1 MVMLPIASASRHFV
15 EVRETHFPMTTRA
28 IFAAVWLACAGTA
41 MGADLSAT
49 VKDQQGRAVEDT
61 VVLAVPHSG
70 AGIPPAKPADEVV
83 DQIDKEFVPYV
94 KPVMVGSLVHF
105 PNKDNI
111 RHHVYSFSPAK
122 RFDLRLYSGLSAA
135 PVLFDKPGVVVLGC
149 NIHDWMV
156 SYIYVAETPY
166 FSKTA
171 KDGKAQIK
179 NLPPGEYTLR
189 IWHPRME
196 AAEETTT
203 QRIVITAIGVEDV
216 AWQLKLKPEFRIH
229 RAPVPGGG
237 GYR

>member
-1 MVMLPIASASRHFV
+1 MI
-15 EVRETHFPMTTRA
+15 TRT
-28 IFAAVWLACAGTA
+28 ILAAVWLACAGSA
-41 MGADLSAT
+41 VGADLSAT
-49 VKDQQGRAVEDT
+49 VKDQEGRAVEDA
-61 VVLAVPHSG
+61 VVLAVPHNE
-70 AGIPPAKPADEVV
+70 AGIAPAKPAEEVV

-94 KPVMVGSLVHF
+94 KPVMVGSLVRF

-135 PVLFDKPGVVVLGC
+135 PVLFDKPGIVVLGC

-156 SYIYVAETPY
+156 GYIYVAQTPY
-166 FSKTA
+166 FGKTA
-171 KDGKAQIK
+171 RDGKALIK
-179 NLPPGEYTLR
+179 NLPPDEYTLR

-203 QRIVITAIGVEDV
+203 QRIFITAIGVGEV
-216 AWQLKLKPEFRIH
+216 VWRLKLKPEFRIR